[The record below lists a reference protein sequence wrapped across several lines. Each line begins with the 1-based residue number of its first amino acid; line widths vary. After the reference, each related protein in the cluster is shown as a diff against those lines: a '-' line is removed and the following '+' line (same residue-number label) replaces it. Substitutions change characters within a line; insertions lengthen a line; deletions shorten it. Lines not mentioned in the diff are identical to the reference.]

1 MSTPD
6 SQTHRLCFFKNA
18 PTNVPVGAL
27 HMPGVPV
34 GKHVGVPHFVADE
47 VEELR
52 EFVRFLYPPKG
63 QDRFKLHRPD
73 VLDLRWTVA
82 AKDEH
87 GLSHIY
93 AAGDTPLQAV
103 KNARLRL
110 QAEDEAE
117 RTTVPYSL
125 EPQQNHD

>member
-1 MSTPD
+1 VSTPD
-6 SQTHRLCFFKNA
+6 SKTHRLCFFKEA
-18 PTNVPVGAL
+18 PTNQ
-27 HMPGVPV
+27 
-34 GKHVGVPHFVADE
+34 KHVLVEHFVADE
-47 VEELR
+47 VEEYR

-63 QDRFKLHRPD
+63 QDRFKLLRPD
-73 VLDLRWTVA
+73 INDLRWTVVTRDPA
-82 AKDEH
+82 N
-87 GLSHIY
+87 GYSSRSY

-125 EPQQNHD
+125 QSTD

>member
-6 SQTHRLCFFKNA
+6 SKTHRLCFFQGAEEGQKHIA
-18 PTNVPVGAL
+18 VPI
-27 HMPGVPV
+27 
-34 GKHVGVPHFVADE
+34 FVADE
-47 VEELR
+47 VEEYR

-63 QDRFKLHRPD
+63 QDRFKLNRPD
-73 VLDLRWTVA
+73 VLDPRWSVSARNGPT
-82 AKDEH
+82 DNYR
-87 GLSHIY
+87 GYLTY

-125 EPQQNHD
+125 QSTD

>member
-6 SQTHRLCFFKNA
+6 SKTHRLCFFKDA
-18 PTNVPVGAL
+18 PTNQ
-27 HMPGVPV
+27 
-34 GKHVGVPHFVADE
+34 KHVLVEHFVADE
-47 VEELR
+47 VEEYR

-63 QDRFKLHRPD
+63 QDRFQLARPD
-73 VLDLRWTVA
+73 ILELRWKVYALEGMPRVWTT
-82 AKDEH
+82 
-87 GLSHIY
+87 Y

-125 EPQQNHD
+125 EPQNNHD